1 MCQNDAEGEASSA
14 FSLLPTSTG
23 VMGEGDTGLGP
34 LIQVPGRDP
43 AKKIS
48 ISAETGESAGFQL
61 CPGVSGGHTC
71 IGNSHSPWRMFPES
85 RTAARAGLAG
95 VRLVF
100 GPCGKPEPRARHAQA
115 QPLHL
120 CLFPHTTPGGGGGGP
135 GPAHPHPLL
144 PRAGGQGPHSP
155 CPRGGAGGAW
165 VPPPTH

>member
-71 IGNSHSPWRMFPES
+71 IGTAIPHGAMFPES

-120 CLFPHTTPGGGGGGP
+120 CLFPHTTPGGR
-135 GPAHPHPLL
+135 
-144 PRAGGQGPHSP
+144 PRS
-155 CPRGGAGGAW
+155 C
-165 VPPPTH
+165 PPPSSPAQGSWSRSSLTLSPWGGRRGLGPSTYSLTQ

>member
-43 AKKIS
+43 AKEIS

-71 IGNSHSPWRMFPES
+71 IGNSHSPWSYVPRKQDSSQGWAGWGLFGF
-85 RTAARAGLAG
+85 RTMWEA
-95 VRLVF
+95 
-100 GPCGKPEPRARHAQA
+100 
-115 QPLHL
+115 
-120 CLFPHTTPGGGGGGP
+120 
-135 GPAHPHPLL
+135 
-144 PRAGGQGPHSP
+144 
-155 CPRGGAGGAW
+155 
-165 VPPPTH
+165 